1 MRAWLRL
8 RISGRLGSGIGG
20 RRGILL
26 CWRLALCLPRGI
38 GVVLGYVD
46 PALFAGGWALEQLWL
61 FWLAPIVG
69 AAIAGIVYPLIAGET
84 KEA

>member
-1 MRAWLRL
+1 M
-8 RISGRLGSGIGG
+8 GRWTGSPG
-20 RRGILL
+20 RCVSDADRE
-26 CWRLALCLPRGI
+26 
-38 GVVLGYVD
+38 VVFTV